1 MTTLTWARADA
12 LMRTTTLHVDGAS
25 PPVSAV
31 GGTSPEALPIASL
44 PQADAVRDAFATV
57 GWTVNTGHDWSLST
71 GFDCGGVPAS
81 FSISFDLD
89 HGRVRTWAVAA
100 ATVSAHG
107 THPLTTS
114 EQDLLAAIFE
124 FAETP
129 FPSMSGLITLGRGL
143 AYPDVDEHDWPQP
156 FAHAAM
162 DWNVIVPKPQGLRVE
177 PVDPPV
183 RTLLV
188 GYHWHDITNP
198 EARTTVITRAVDHLP
213 KVLRALSDLQ
223 EQDPAAFTTA
233 MGACIPELQLGTRLG
248 ELRTRPGSPSTP
260 PSTSAPTGTGL
271 GSGTILRSSGSK
283 IGGVPTEPAHD
294 PVTSS
299 GPTPPTVEGGARFCG
314 QCGTARSTGAKFCGQ
329 CGTPFAPAPA
339 TAPAPVGDAG
349 ATVMSNAAIADDEL
363 TEHTRG
369 LLERSAV
376 QGDTLAMVVLGHHAK
391 THDDP
396 DGARRWFEM
405 AANGGNV
412 DAMVTLAGMA
422 MEEDNTEAV
431 AYWMRQAADGG
442 NLAAMAWLGAQ
453 AFRAQDFTEAR
464 IWLQVPADAGSTDA
478 QAVLGA
484 LERITGNLDRARALL
499 TQAAEAGSAEAMHE
513 LGLCELDPNNDDG
526 DEDTA
531 VTWWQRA
538 ADLGNSESMRA
549 LGSLA
554 WQHGE
559 EEDAAEWFARGANAG
574 NVDCMRAAAVLAGSE
589 GDTRAQRH
597 WNEQAAAAGHAQ
609 ALNDVGYALVHE
621 GRIDEGMAML
631 EASARQGVPWA
642 LATHSWQLLSSGDF
656 ARAVAFGDEV
666 MDACVQFVWDNADDP
681 EIGPYCPEQLAN
693 AESNLALCRLAL
705 GGDPHTA
712 VDTWDRGAQVG
723 HVESMFYP
731 AIVAHRAGRGDEAR
745 RIAQALEGDTR
756 DELLATLRE
765 GVSDGGPWFADWC
778 RDGLTIM
785 GQLGDPASGGCSACG
800 AVTPPEARF
809 CPECGTHM
817 VAP

>member
-1 MTTLTWARADA
+1 MTTLHWARANA
-12 LMRTTTLHVDGAS
+12 LTRTSTLRMDTTS

-31 GGTSPEALPIASL
+31 GGASPEALPIAGL

-71 GFDCGGVPAS
+71 GFDCGGVSAS

-100 ATVSAHG
+100 ATVTAGSSHLVTDAERG
-107 THPLTTS
+107 
-114 EQDLLAAIFE
+114 LLAAIFD

-143 AYPDVDEHDWPQP
+143 AYPDVDERDWPQP
-156 FAHAAM
+156 FAQAAM
-162 DWNVIVPKPQGLRVE
+162 DWNVIVSRPGGLRVE

-233 MGACIPELQLGTRLG
+233 MGNAIPTLQLGHRLN
-248 ELRTRPGSPSTP
+248 ELRPQVESGSSGSLAAGGASGLAST
-260 PSTSAPTGTGL
+260 
-271 GSGTILRSSGSK
+271 GSK
-283 IGGVPTEPAHD
+283 IGGAST
-294 PVTSS
+294 
-299 GPTPPTVEGGARFCG
+299 TPPSGAPATTAPVSEARFCG
-314 QCGTARSTGAKFCGQ
+314 QCGTPRSTGAKFCGQ

-339 TAPAPVGDAG
+339 TVPAPVGDAG
-349 ATVMSNAAIADDEL
+349 ATVMSSATTTDNAEL

-391 THDDP
+391 THDDL

-422 MEEDNTEAV
+422 MEADNTEAV

-442 NLAAMAWLGAQ
+442 NLIAMTWLGA
-453 AFRAQDFTEAR
+453 RAYMAHDLTEAR
-464 IWLQVPADAGSTDA
+464 LWLEVPADAGSTDA
-478 QAVLGA
+478 QAILGT
-484 LERITGNLDRARALL
+484 LERITGNLDRARELL
-499 TQAAEAGSAEAMHE
+499 TQAAEAGSVEAMHE
-513 LGLCELDPNNDDG
+513 LGLCELDPTNDDG
-526 DEDTA
+526 DEDAA

-538 ADLGNSESMRA
+538 ADLGNTESMRA

-559 EEDAAEWFARGANAG
+559 EDDAAEWFTRGANAG

-589 GDTRAQRH
+589 GDTEAQRH

-609 ALNDVGYALVHE
+609 AQNDVGYALVHE
-621 GRIDEGMAML
+621 GRVDEGMVML

-642 LATHSWQLLSSGDF
+642 LATHSWQLLGSGDF

-666 MDACVQFVWDNADDP
+666 MAACVQFVADNADDP

-693 AESNLALCRLAL
+693 AASNLALCRLAL
-705 GGDPHTA
+705 GGDPQTA
-712 VDTWDRGAQVG
+712 VDTWERGAQVG

-731 AIVAHRAGRGDEAR
+731 AIIAYRAGRGEEAR
-745 RIAQALEGDTR
+745 RIAHTLEGNTR

-765 GVSDGGPWFADWC
+765 GVTDGGPWFADWC

-785 GQLGDPASGGCSACG
+785 GQLGQQVPDGCSACG
-800 AVTPPEARF
+800 AAAPPGARF
-809 CPECGTHM
+809 CPECGHALT
-817 VAP
+817 